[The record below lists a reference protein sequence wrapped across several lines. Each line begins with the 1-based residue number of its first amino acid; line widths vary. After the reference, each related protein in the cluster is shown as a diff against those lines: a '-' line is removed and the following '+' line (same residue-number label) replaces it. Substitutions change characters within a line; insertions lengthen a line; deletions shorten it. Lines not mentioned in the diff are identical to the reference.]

1 MKILFCIIMI
11 CIIDSN
17 PAYAVHDEIGKVRC
31 LDCHPRL
38 PFNGAKALLNERAG
52 EVCTGCHASGG
63 RMSETISHPVN
74 IVPSMAIPRDLPTD
88 AQGRMTCITCH
99 TFHRGHQDAG
109 GNKRY
114 FLRRQR
120 GKAFCYTCHKKLS

>member
-17 PAYAVHDEIGKVRC
+17 PAYAVHDEVGKVRC

-38 PFNGAKALLNERAG
+38 PFNRTRAVLSDGAG
-52 EVCTGCHASGG
+52 DICVGCHTTGG
-63 RMSETISHPVN
+63 KMSETISHPVN
-74 IVPSMAIPRDLPTD
+74 VVPSMAIPRDLPTD
-88 AQGRMTCITCH
+88 AHGRMTCITCH
-99 TFHRGHQDAG
+99 TFHQGGYRDAG

-120 GKAFCYTCHKKLS
+120 GKAFCYTCHKKL